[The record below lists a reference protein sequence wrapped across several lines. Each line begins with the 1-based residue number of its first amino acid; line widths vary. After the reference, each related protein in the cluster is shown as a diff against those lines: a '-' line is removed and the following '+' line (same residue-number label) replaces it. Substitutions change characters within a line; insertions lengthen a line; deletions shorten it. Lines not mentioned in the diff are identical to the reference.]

1 MTRKRD
7 LNIFNKFKPY
17 DQLLFE
23 STSVINDLCASIW
36 LNQVPTYS
44 QGSERTV
51 VKFRARQSTQDV
63 PFSILSA
70 FKYHIENISK
80 IGKYLTSIRK
90 SQAWIEEQE
99 NKLRQISNIFLWTG
113 GLVALANDIRMQHES
128 IQSTI
133 KYMERLG
140 SITYRVPYNDND
152 TFKPSLF
159 KARAIV
165 TINRPELNCAIEYG
179 SMYTIIDERN
189 PFFWKIKETDQ
200 EAPAIFFEPSF
211 SGTEERLCEKVQN
224 DLDAFKANCLTRV
237 CNILLL
243 KLRNRPIVPPSRRP
257 LHFPRRMTSPEPL
270 NKRTTL
276 MPPKLQATLIDW
288 IERFGKDRM
297 SWEPVDQFWQWYQ
310 SSEVGTSDTVE
321 SVQLGLRFME
331 ALFQMEN
338 CSPTEFYEES
348 GYNDTEPISQRSPSN
363 GLRSSFRWNSKLETI
378 TNTQQEFSW
387 KGNLHRTNAPMCLK
401 DPRTLDMPAAAALAK
416 AFTIDL
422 ID

>member
-1 MTRKRD
+1 M
-7 LNIFNKFKPY
+7 
-17 DQLLFE
+17 
-23 STSVINDLCASIW
+23 
-36 LNQVPTYS
+36 NQVPAYS
-44 QGSERTV
+44 QGPERTV

-99 NKLRQISNIFLWTG
+99 SKIHRLSNIFLWTG
-113 GLVALANDIRMQHES
+113 GLVVYMKCLFNLIAYFQTNKSLALANEIRMQHES

-140 SITYRVPYNDND
+140 SISYRVPYDDNDNL
-152 TFKPSLF
+152 KPSLF
-159 KARAIV
+159 KAKAIV
-165 TINRPELNCAIEYG
+165 TINKPEVIDHL
-179 SMYTIIDERN
+179 TIRLICDDCS
-189 PFFWKIKETDQ
+189 PQIGIIKETNQ
-200 EAPAIFFEPSF
+200 EVPAIFFEPSF

-243 KLRNRPIVPPSRRP
+243 KLRNKPIVPSSRRP
-257 LHFPRRMTSPEPL
+257 LHFPRRVTAPEPL
-270 NKRTTL
+270 DKRITT
-276 MPPKLQATLIDW
+276 MPPNLQSSLIDW

-310 SSEVGTSDTVE
+310 STEGKNSNHGGFRYYRICPTRLAFYGVFSTMLCYKFFINL
-321 SVQLGLRFME
+321 Q

-348 GYNDTEPISQRSPSN
+348 GYNDTEPISQRSLSN
-363 GLRSSFRWNSKLETI
+363 GLRRYEANPSTYILLSR
-378 TNTQQEFSW
+378 
-387 KGNLHRTNAPMCLK
+387 RC
-401 DPRTLDMPAAAALAK
+401 
-416 AFTIDL
+416 
-422 ID
+422 